1 MSKIVLVIIFFLL
14 FVTTTTFQ
22 HITPVDTAKRT
33 LKFEAKQELYCP
45 ALDSAEAN
53 LQVLKQRQ
61 DSVSTKID
69 ILKALLSKDIKLT
82 PEQKQQ
88 VARILKK

>member
-1 MSKIVLVIIFFLL
+1 MSKILIIIILFFL
-14 FVTTTTFQ
+14 FATTTTFQ
-22 HITPVDTAKRT
+22 HISTADTAKRSF
-33 LKFEAKQELYCP
+33 KSEAKQEVYCP

-53 LQVLKQRQ
+53 LQVLKKQQ